1 MNAHYFLYDS
11 SKRESGLIINQMT
24 NSIYMAISEAK
35 KGAGHGRRA
44 RSCFWGLMTEFVIGA
59 AQTGTTSRNTD
70 RHRSLSLSQT
80 KSSHP
85 KSLNRLVRWFV
96 CVRLT
101 DFWRLAS
108 WAVASHAVPNGYP
121 IPDPNPKFFSIPDP
135 YPICFQN
142 HRVFRV
148 SGIS

>member
-101 DFWRLAS
+101 DFRRLAT
-108 WAVASHAVPNGYP
+108 WAVASHVTNVMTTQALKRTRYNKQEQ
-121 IPDPNPKFFSIPDP
+121 IMSRIKLLAIF
-135 YPICFQN
+135 
-142 HRVFRV
+142 
-148 SGIS
+148 